1 VIDVYDAIGKF
12 MLRRRLP
19 ILVLILLLTAFFLW
33 HALQV
38 KVESP
43 TIDLFPSDHQYVET
57 FKNYKDVFGGAATV
71 LIAVEAVD
79 GDIFNVGT
87 LEKIKRIS
95 KEIEL
100 LPGINNYQVLSLS
113 QRKVK
118 ELRVHPESGFLSIPL
133 MWPDV
138 PQTEEEMH
146 KLRESVYTSP
156 RYFGTLVS
164 LDSKAALIVA
174 GFFEEKFNPEETYRK
189 IENIIALE
197 EDSGTRIYAIGR
209 PVMLGWILKQ
219 YPQIYKLFFL
229 TLISIIAVLALYF
242 RDLRGTLLPL
252 STAVMSAIWGVGF
265 LGLMGYNFDPLV
277 IVVPF
282 IISERAL
289 SHSVQVVERFLD
301 EYEGSRDRYLSSLNT
316 FKGLFA
322 PGMLAILTD
331 ALGVFLVFTTPIPLL
346 QKLAI
351 MGGFWVL
358 SIIISDLVFNPIL
371 LSYLPAPKTIR
382 NRHKGFLYN
391 LLVKVGGWSFG
402 RQRIYVLGVTVAL
415 LAIGFLFARDLK
427 IGDVHPGTPMLWP
440 DSKYNQDTEAIAKR
454 FGNTELLSVVV
465 EGKDRNSIKNP
476 EVLRTMEAFQ
486 KKMESLPVV
495 SGSSS
500 IADYLPGIIS
510 IIHGSDP
517 KWELIPDDPM
527 EAGFFLEM
535 IYTNSEPGDLDRFVT
550 SGSQN
555 ANITLYLND
564 HKGETLRNVVKE
576 AKDFIEKHPME
587 EAKFRLAG
595 SYGGL
600 LAAINEVVTYNQ
612 AKISILAFSIILVV
626 TIAAYRSLWAGLFF
640 LLPVIISNYLTY
652 ALMGARQIGLD
663 VNALPVVALGV
674 GLGVDYGLYVVN
686 RIREEY
692 AQSGDLQ
699 QAIVTGVSTA
709 GKAVVFTAGTV
720 IAGVAFWTLSFL
732 RFQAEM
738 GLLLVFWMVVAMLG
752 SVTLLPALVYLLKP
766 KFIVGRPGNKESL
779 PSQ

>member
-1 VIDVYDAIGKF
+1 MYEKLGKF
-12 MLRRRLP
+12 ILHFRLP
-19 ILVLILLLTAFFLW
+19 ILVLILLLTGFFLW
-33 HALQV
+33 QASKV
-38 KVESP
+38 KIESP

-57 FKNYKDVFGGAATV
+57 FKKYKDVFGGAATV
-71 LIAVEAVD
+71 LIAVEVVD
-79 GDIFNVGT
+79 GDIFNTET

-95 KEIEL
+95 KEVEL

-118 ELRVHPESGFLSIPL
+118 ELRVHPERGFLSIPL

-138 PQTEEEMH
+138 PQDEEGLA
-146 KLRESVYTSP
+146 KLAESVYTSP
-156 RYFGTLVS
+156 RYFGSLVS
-164 LDSKAALIVA
+164 HDSKAALIVA
-174 GFFEEKFNPEETYRK
+174 GFFEDKFKPEEVYRK
-189 IENIIALE
+189 IESLVTLE
-197 EDSGTRIYAIGR
+197 EDKNTRIYTIGR
-209 PVMLGWILKQ
+209 PVMLGWILKN
-219 YPQIYKLFFL
+219 YPQIYKLFLL
-229 TLISIIAVLALYF
+229 TLGAIILVLFLYF

-252 STAVMSAIWGVGF
+252 STAILSAIWGIGF

-277 IVVPF
+277 IVIPF

-289 SHSVQVVERFLD
+289 SHSVQVVERFMD
-301 EYEGSRDRYLSSLNT
+301 EFEGDKDRYNASLNT

-322 PGMLAILTD
+322 PGMLAIITD

-346 QKLAI
+346 QKLAV

-358 SIIISDLVFNPIL
+358 SIIVSDLIFNPIL
-371 LSYLPAPKTIR
+371 LSYLPAPKKIR
-382 NRHKGFLYN
+382 NRQKGLHYSIMVKIGQWSYGKQRYAIFGVTII
-391 LLVKVGGWSFG
+391 LLVVGFM
-402 RQRIYVLGVTVAL
+402 
-415 LAIGFLFARDLK
+415 FARELK

-440 DSKYNQDTEAIAKR
+440 DSKYNMDTERIAKR
-454 FGNTELLSVVV
+454 FGNTELLSIVV

-476 EVLRTMEAFQ
+476 KVLRTIESFQ
-486 KKMESLPVV
+486 KRLEVLPEV

-517 KWELIPDDPM
+517 KWELIPDDPL

-550 SGSQN
+550 TGSQN
-555 ANITLYLND
+555 ANMTLYLKD
-564 HKGETLRNVVKE
+564 HKGETLRKVIAE

-595 SYGGL
+595 NYGGL
-600 LAAINEVVTYNQ
+600 LAAINEVVAWNQ
-612 AKISILAFSIILVV
+612 AKITILAFSIIIFITTL
-626 TIAAYRSLWAGLFF
+626 AYRSLWAGIFF
-640 LLPVIISNYLTY
+640 LLPVVISNFLTY
-652 ALMGARQIGLD
+652 ALMGARKIGLD

-686 RIREEY
+686 RIKEEF
-692 AQSGDLQ
+692 QITEDLQ
-699 QAIVTGVSTA
+699 QAIVKGVSTA
-709 GKAVVFTAGTV
+709 GKAVTFTAGTV

-752 SVTLLPALVYLLKP
+752 SIILLPALIYLLKP
-766 KFIVGRPGNKESL
+766 KFIVGAKK
-779 PSQ
+779 

>member
-1 VIDVYDAIGKF
+1 MGKF
-12 MLRRRLP
+12 VLRWRLP
-19 ILVLILLLTAFFLW
+19 VLVLILLLTAFFFY
-33 HALQV
+33 HALTV

-43 TIDLFPSDHQYVET
+43 TIDLFPSDHKYVET
-57 FKNYKDVFGGAATV
+57 FVNYKDVFGGAATV
-71 LIAVEAVD
+71 LIAVEAKS
-79 GDIFNVGT
+79 GDIFNT
-87 LEKIKRIS
+87 KMLEKIKRIS

-138 PQTEEEMH
+138 PQTEDEMN

-174 GFFEEKFNPEETYRK
+174 GFFEDKFDPEDVYRK
-189 IENIIALE
+189 IESIIALE
-197 EDSGTRIYAIGR
+197 EDANTNIYAIGR

-219 YPQIYKLFFL
+219 YPQIYKLFVL
-229 TLISIIAVLALYF
+229 TLLAIILVLILYF
-242 RDLRGTLLPL
+242 RDVRGTLLPL
-252 STAVMSAIWGVGF
+252 STATMSAIWGIGF

-301 EYEGSRDRYLSSLNT
+301 EYEGSKDRYLSSLNT

-322 PGMLAILTD
+322 PGMVAIITD
-331 ALGVFLVFTTPIPLL
+331 ALGVFLVFTTPIPIL

-358 SIIISDLVFNPIL
+358 SIIISDLIFNPIL
-371 LSYLPAPKTIR
+371 LSYLPAPKVVK
-382 NRHKGFLYN
+382 NRHKGFLYK
-391 LLVKVGGWSFG
+391 LLVRVGHWAYGP
-402 RQRIYVLGVTVAL
+402 QRYYIFGVTLVL
-415 LAIGFLFARDLK
+415 LAVGFFYAK
-427 IGDVHPGTPMLWP
+427 NIQIGDVHPGTPMLWP
-440 DSKYNQDTEAIAKR
+440 DSKYNMDTDSISKR
-454 FGNTELLSVVV
+454 FGNTEMLSVVV

-476 EVLRTMEAFQ
+476 EVLRTIEAFQ

-495 SGSSS
+495 AGSSS

-527 EAGFFLEM
+527 ESGFFLEM

-555 ANITLYLND
+555 ASITLYLKD
-564 HKGETLRNVVKE
+564 HKGETLRQVVKE

-612 AKISILAFSIILVV
+612 AKISILAFSIILLV
-626 TIAAYRSLWAGLFF
+626 TVIAYRSFFAGFFF

-652 ALMGARQIGLD
+652 ALMGAREIGLD

-674 GLGVDYGLYVVN
+674 GLGVDYGLYVIN
-686 RIREEY
+686 RIQEECRKG
-692 AQSGDLQ
+692 GDLKE
-699 QAIVTGVSTA
+699 AIVIGVSTA

-738 GLLLVFWMVVAMLG
+738 GLLLVFWMVVSMLG
-752 SVTLLPALVYLLKP
+752 SVTLLPALVYQLKP
-766 KFIVGRPGNKESL
+766 KFVMSHLSKK
-779 PSQ
+779 